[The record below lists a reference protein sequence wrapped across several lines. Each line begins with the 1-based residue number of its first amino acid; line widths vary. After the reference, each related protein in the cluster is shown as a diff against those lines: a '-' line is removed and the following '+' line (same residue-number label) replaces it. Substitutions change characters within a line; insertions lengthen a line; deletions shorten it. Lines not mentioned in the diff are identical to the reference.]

1 MKKQIFFIVIL
12 ICTIGFV
19 SLQSYAIEDTNI
31 SNIQQEIKD
40 ELNSAID
47 DNVRDIL
54 SDIGIDGFDFENVYN
69 VSFSSITDFFSE
81 TLKEKIINSFSSF
94 FELLSV
100 ILLTGIITC
109 ILTGN
114 SEDEFI
120 GIFSMVIVTL
130 LAVNT
135 VSSTLSAVISVLG
148 ASEKFMLVFVPVYT
162 LIISLSGN
170 PASALTYNTLV
181 IGFAEVISYFITTGI
196 TDFLG
201 LFYCLGISFSFNES
215 INISRIISSVNKI
228 FSIILGL
235 AASLF
240 TGFLSIKSVL
250 SASADSLSVKGIR
263 FLIGSMIPIVG
274 SSISDAYSSFLGSIN
289 LIKGSV
295 AFIGIIVIVIINTPI
310 IFETITYYA
319 SFCLLTY
326 VAELISAK
334 KAADILKCFSCGMRM
349 LLLVCIFEMFI
360 MIISTGIMLS
370 LKSGG

>member
-19 SLQSYAIEDTNI
+19 SLQSNAIEDTNI

-120 GIFSMVIVTL
+120 GIFSMVIVAL

-263 FLIGSMIPIVG
+263 FLIGSTIPIVG

-289 LIKGSV
+289 IIKGSV

-326 VAELISAK
+326 VAESISAK

>member
-19 SLQSYAIEDTNI
+19 SLQSYAIEDTDI

-54 SDIGIDGFDFENVYN
+54 CNIGIDGFDFENLYN

-81 TLKEKIINSFSSF
+81 TLKEKIMNSFSSF

-100 ILLTGIITC
+100 ILLTGIISC
-109 ILTGN
+109 IFTGK

-120 GIFSMVIVTL
+120 GIFSMVIVAL
-130 LAVNT
+130 LAVNI
-135 VSSTLSAVISVLG
+135 VSSALSAVISVLG
-148 ASEKFMLVFVPVYT
+148 GSEKFMLAFVPVYT

-215 INISRIISSVNKI
+215 INISRIIASVNKI

-263 FLIGSMIPIVG
+263 FIIGSMIPIVG